1 MYDFKQLKIE
11 IILATTPEGEIGYKN
26 TIPWRLN
33 GDLNRFKRLT
43 MGNIVIMG
51 RNTYESLPAPLEGRT
66 VIVVSETLA
75 KNKYDPELG
84 NSICFVPFLETALV
98 LCDGIAKQRKVFIAG
113 GVRLYEEALTLPNT
127 IVHLTTVYKKSENGY
142 DAQIKNFNLSNF
154 VLTDE
159 PKVVYEINRQ
169 THMLNISHT
178 YSTYKSKGLHLDE
191 QANKRM
197 DNANVIMEG
206 G

>member
-1 MYDFKQLKIE
+1 
-11 IILATTPEGEIGYKN
+11 
-26 TIPWRLN
+26 
-33 GDLNRFKRLT
+33 
-43 MGNIVIMG
+43 
-51 RNTYESLPAPLEGRT
+51 
-66 VIVVSETLA
+66 
-75 KNKYDPELG
+75 
-84 NSICFVPFLETALV
+84 
-98 LCDGIAKQRKVFIAG
+98 VFIAG